1 MNAAVTTTPKLTL
14 LALAAG
20 LCLTACGGS
29 DSDHAEPAKPVA
41 VTGVFLDGA
50 VEGLDYVAGSAAR
63 ASTNAKGE
71 FICHAGETVAF
82 SIGGVALGSTQCGA
96 IVTPLAL
103 AATASVQDDKVVNR
117 LLALQLLD
125 DDSDPSNGIR
135 ISSAVKT
142 ALAGKTLDFSA
153 TPAAF
158 NTALAAQLA
167 TLGANFAA
175 RTVDA
180 ERRALVREHFEDT
193 LASKV
198 GAPVNEALTQTTPL
212 GEVKVTV
219 TRYQIQ
225 AASSFYVPYEG
236 ANAKVKGEF
245 PNGFLPSYGSG
256 LAFKGTAANGDL
268 EFYGLTD
275 RGPNGDGPLVP
286 DPNVKGATIGSKIF
300 PSPSFAP
307 SFGVITVGK
316 SGAVLASSTPIKVS
330 ASVNT
335 SGLPVPV
342 GAVGNSAEIPVMDVM
357 KYDPASKAVF
367 NAGGLDSEAIVV
379 DKKRNALWVSD
390 EYGPFIIKL
399 DAATGVIQAKYEPG
413 KGLPALFSKRR
424 ANRGMEGMTL
434 DTSNDKLYAFLQ
446 SPLTDGSATYAV
458 TKKAELIERYARFTR
473 WIEFDP
479 TLGTSGRSFA
489 YPLDAA
495 NYQDGR
501 TGNAKL
507 GDVVALGGGK
517 FLVIEQGAAP
527 SGKVFNKLML
537 VDLNAATDISAASY
551 NASTSDLEKSSMAGA
566 AVNGADWAQVK
577 PMKKTLLL
585 DLNAI
590 GWAAEKAEG
599 LTLVD
604 GSTIALANDNDFGMK
619 TKVFD
624 AAGVEVE
631 GADVTKC
638 VVDANGVIVTSTAV
652 GCNAAN
658 TIRVARG
665 EDRERPA
672 RLWIVKFAKALNT
685 Y

>member
-1 MNAAVTTTPKLTL
+1 MKTAVTSTPKLTL
-14 LALAAG
+14 LAIAAG
-20 LCLTACGGS
+20 LALAACGGS
-29 DSDHAEPAKPVA
+29 DSHNEQAKPVA
-41 VTGVFLDGA
+41 QTGVFLDGA
-50 VEGLDYVAGSAAR
+50 VEGLDYVAGSAAK

-71 FICHAGETVAF
+71 FICNPGDTVAF
-82 SIGGVALGSTQCGA
+82 SVGGLALGSAPCGA
-96 IVTPLAL
+96 VVTPLAL
-103 AATASVQDDKVVNR
+103 AASTNVGDDKVVNR

-125 DDSDPSNGIR
+125 EDSDPSNGIKLT
-135 ISSAVKT
+135 AEVKA
-142 ALAGKTLDFSA
+142 ALAGKTLDFAAVPAVFNAALSA
-153 TPAAF
+153 H
-158 NTALAAQLA
+158 LAAV
-167 TLGANFAA
+167 GAKFAG

-180 ERRALVREHFEDT
+180 ERRALAREHFEDT
-193 LASKV
+193 LASKA
-198 GAPVNEALTQTTPL
+198 GAPVNEALTQANPV

-225 AASSFYVPYEG
+225 ADSKFYVPYEG
-236 ANAKVKGEF
+236 ANAKIKGEF

-256 LAFKGTAANGDL
+256 LAYKGKNANGDL

-286 DPNVKGATIGSKIF
+286 DPSGKGTIGSKIF
-300 PSPSFAP
+300 PSPSFTP
-307 SFGVITVGK
+307 SFGVLTVGK
-316 SGAVLASSTPIKVS
+316 NGAVLSSSTPIKVS
-330 ASVNT
+330 ATVNS

-342 GAVGNSAEIPVMDVM
+342 GAVGNSAEIPVMDAM
-357 KYDPASKAVF
+357 KFDAAGKAVF
-367 NAGGLDSEAIVV
+367 NAGGLDSESIVV
-379 DKKRNALWVSD
+379 DTKRNALWVSD
-390 EYGPFIIKL
+390 EYGPFIVRI
-399 DAATGVIQAKYEPG
+399 DAATGIIQAKYEPG
-413 KGLPALFSKRR
+413 KGLPALFAKRR

-446 SPLTDGSATYAV
+446 SPLSDGTAPYSV
-458 TKKAELIERYARFTR
+458 TKKNEQVERFARFTR

-479 TLGTSGRSFA
+479 STGSSGKMYA
-489 YPLDAA
+489 YPLNAA
-495 NYQDGR
+495 DYQDGR

-507 GDVVALGGGK
+507 GDMVALGGGK

-537 VDLNAATDISAASY
+537 VELKGATDIAAAAF
-551 NASTSDLEKSSMAGA
+551 NAATSDLEKSSMGGA
-566 AVNGADWAQVK
+566 AVNGADWTAVT
-577 PMKKTLLL
+577 PLKKTVLL

-599 LTLVD
+599 LTLID
-604 GSTIALANDNDFGMK
+604 DSTIALANDNDFGLK

-624 AAGVEVE
+624 ANGVEVD
-631 GADVTKC
+631 GADVSKC
-638 VVDANGVIVTSTAV
+638 TVDANGTIVTSSTA

-665 EDRERPA
+665 DDRERPS

>member
-1 MNAAVTTTPKLTL
+1 MNRVLKPIPKLSVL
-14 LALAAG
+14 AIAAGLALA
-20 LCLTACGGS
+20 ACGGS
-29 DSDHAEPAKPVA
+29 DSHDEPAKPVA
-41 VTGVFLDGA
+41 LTGVFLDGA
-50 VEGLDYVAGSAAR
+50 VEGLDYVAGSAAK

-71 FICHAGETVAF
+71 FTCTPGDTLTF
-82 SIGGVALGSTQCGA
+82 SVGGLALGTSQCGTL
-96 IVTPLAL
+96 ITPLAL
-103 AATASVQDDKVVNR
+103 AATANVQDDKVVNR

-125 DDSDPSNGIR
+125 DDSDPSNGIKLT
-135 ISSAVKT
+135 AEVK
-142 ALAGKTLDFSA
+142 AGLAGKTLDFNAAPA
-153 TPAAF
+153 TF
-158 NTALAAQLA
+158 NTALAAHLA
-167 TLGANFAA
+167 ALGGKFAG

-193 LASKV
+193 LASKI
-198 GAPVNEALTQTTPL
+198 GAPVNEALTQANPV

-225 AASSFYVPYEG
+225 AADKFYVPYEG
-236 ANAKVKGEF
+236 ANAKIKGEF

-256 LAFKGTAANGDL
+256 LAYKGKNAAGDL

-286 DPNVKGATIGSKIF
+286 DPAGKGTIGSKIF
-300 PSPSFAP
+300 PSPSFTP

-316 SGAVLASSTPIKVS
+316 GGAVLASSTPIKVS
-330 ASVNT
+330 ATVSS

-342 GAVGNSAEIPVMDVM
+342 GAVGNSAEIPVMDAM
-357 KYDPASKAVF
+357 KFDAAGKAVF

-379 DKKRNALWVSD
+379 DAKRNALWVSD
-390 EYGPFIIKL
+390 EYGPFIVKI

-413 KGLPALFSKRR
+413 KGLPALFAKRR

-446 SPLTDGSATYAV
+446 SPLSDGRAPYTV
-458 TKKAELIERYARFTR
+458 TKKNEQVERFARFTR

-479 TLGTSGRSFA
+479 VTGSSGKMYA
-489 YPLDAA
+489 YPLNAA
-495 NYQDGR
+495 DYQDGR

-507 GDVVALGGGK
+507 GDMVALGGGK

-537 VDLNAATDISAASY
+537 VELKSATDIAAAAF
-551 NASTSDLEKSSMAGA
+551 NATTSDLEKSSMGGV
-566 AVNGADWAQVK
+566 AVNGADWAAVT
-577 PMKKTLLL
+577 PLKKTLLL

-599 LTLVD
+599 LTLID
-604 GSTIALANDNDFGMK
+604 ESTIALANDNDFGLK
-619 TKVFD
+619 TKVYD
-624 AAGVEVE
+624 AAGVEVKD
-631 GADVTKC
+631 ADVTKC
-638 VVDANGVIVTSTAV
+638 TVDANGAIVTSSAA

-665 EDRERPA
+665 DDRERPS

>member
-1 MNAAVTTTPKLTL
+1 MNTAVTSIPKLTL
-14 LALAAG
+14 LAIAAG
-20 LCLTACGGS
+20 LTLAACGGS
-29 DSDHAEPAKPVA
+29 DNPSAEPSKPVA
-41 VTGVFLDGA
+41 QTGVFLDGA
-50 VEGLDYVAGSAAR
+50 VEGLDYVAGSAAK

-71 FICHAGETVAF
+71 FVCNPGDTVAF
-82 SIGGVALGSTQCGA
+82 SVGGLALGSSPCGA
-96 IVTPLAL
+96 VITPLAL

-135 ISSAVKT
+135 LTAEVKA
-142 ALAGKTLDFSA
+142 ALAGKTLDFA
-153 TPAAF
+153 AAPALF
-158 NTALAAQLA
+158 NTALAAHLA
-167 TLGANFAA
+167 AVGGKFAG

-198 GAPVNEALTQTTPL
+198 GAPVNEALTQTNPV

-225 AASSFYVPYEG
+225 ADSKFHVPYEG
-236 ANAKVKGEF
+236 ANARIKGEF

-256 LAFKGTAANGDL
+256 LAYKGKNANGDL

-286 DPNVKGATIGSKIF
+286 DPSGKGTIGSKIF
-300 PSPSFAP
+300 PSPSFTP

-316 SGAVLASSTPIKVS
+316 NGAVLASSTPIKVS
-330 ASVNT
+330 ATVNS

-342 GAVGNSAEIPVMDVM
+342 GAVGNSAEMPVMDAM
-357 KYDPASKAVF
+357 KFDAAGKAVF

-379 DKKRNALWVSD
+379 DAKRNALWVSD
-390 EYGPFIIKL
+390 EYGPFIVRI
-399 DAATGVIQAKYEPG
+399 DAATGIIQARYEPG
-413 KGLPALFSKRR
+413 KGLPALFAKRR

-446 SPLTDGSATYAV
+446 SPLSDGSAPYTV
-458 TKKAELIERYARFTR
+458 TKKNEQVERFARFTR

-479 TLGTSGRSFA
+479 TTGTSGKMYA
-489 YPLDAA
+489 YPLNAA
-495 NYQDGR
+495 DYQDGR

-507 GDVVALGGGK
+507 GDMVALGGGK

-537 VDLNAATDISAASY
+537 VELKGATDIAAAAF
-551 NASTSDLEKSSMAGA
+551 NATTSDLEKSSMGGA
-566 AVNGADWAQVK
+566 AVNGADWAAVT
-577 PMKKTLLL
+577 PLKKTLLL

-599 LTLVD
+599 LTLID
-604 GSTIALANDNDFGMK
+604 DSTIALANDNDFGLK

-624 AAGVEVE
+624 ANGVEVAD
-631 GADVTKC
+631 ADVTKC
-638 VVDANGVIVTSTAV
+638 TVDANGVIVTSAAAGCTA
-652 GCNAAN
+652 GN

-665 EDRERPA
+665 DDRERPS
-672 RLWIVKFAKALNT
+672 RLWIVKFAKALST

>member
-1 MNAAVTTTPKLTL
+1 MNRVLKPIPKLTVL
-14 LALAAG
+14 AVAAGLALA
-20 LCLTACGGS
+20 ACGGS
-29 DSDHAEPAKPVA
+29 DSHDEPAKPVA
-41 VTGVFLDGA
+41 LTGVFLDGA
-50 VEGLDYVAGSAAR
+50 VEGLDYVAGSAAK

-71 FICHAGETVAF
+71 FTCTPGDTLTF
-82 SIGGVALGSTQCGA
+82 SVGGLALGTSQCGA
-96 IVTPLAL
+96 LITPLAL
-103 AATASVQDDKVVNR
+103 AATANVQDDKVVNR

-125 DDSDPSNGIR
+125 DDSDPSNGIKLT
-135 ISSAVKT
+135 ADVKA
-142 ALAGKTLDFSA
+142 ALAGKALDFNA
-153 TPAAF
+153 APAAF
-158 NTALAAQLA
+158 NTALAAHLA
-167 TLGANFAA
+167 TLGGKFAG

-193 LASKV
+193 LASKI
-198 GAPVNEALTQTTPL
+198 GAPVNEALTQANPV

-225 AASSFYVPYEG
+225 AADKFYVPYEG
-236 ANAKVKGEF
+236 ANAKIKGEF

-256 LAFKGTAANGDL
+256 LAYKGKNAAGDL

-286 DPNVKGATIGSKIF
+286 DPSGKGTIGSKIF
-300 PSPSFAP
+300 PSPSFTP

-316 SGAVLASSTPIKVS
+316 GGAILTSSTPIKVS
-330 ASVNT
+330 AAVNS

-342 GAVGNSAEIPVMDVM
+342 GAVGNSAEIPVMDAM
-357 KYDPASKAVF
+357 KFDAGGKAVF

-379 DKKRNALWVSD
+379 DAKRNALWVSD
-390 EYGPFIIKL
+390 EYGPFIIRI
-399 DAATGVIQAKYEPG
+399 DAATGIIQAKYEPG
-413 KGLPALFSKRR
+413 KGLPALFAKRR

-434 DTSNDKLYAFLQ
+434 DASNDKLYAFLQ
-446 SPLTDGSATYAV
+446 SPLSDGTAMYSV
-458 TKKAELIERYARFTR
+458 TKKAEQVERFARFTR

-479 TLGTSGRSFA
+479 ATGSSGKMYA

-495 NYQDGR
+495 DYQDGR

-507 GDVVALGGGK
+507 GDMVALGGGK

-537 VDLNAATDISAASY
+537 VELKSATDISAAAF
-551 NASTSDLEKSSMAGA
+551 NAATSDLEKSSMGGV
-566 AVNGADWAQVK
+566 AVNGADWAAVT
-577 PMKKTLLL
+577 PLKKTLLL

-599 LTLVD
+599 LTLID
-604 GSTIALANDNDFGMK
+604 ESTIALANDNDFGMK
-619 TKVFD
+619 TKVYD
-624 AAGVEVE
+624 AAGVEID

-638 VVDANGVIVTSTAV
+638 AVDANGVIVTSSAV

-665 EDRERPA
+665 DDRERPS

>member
-1 MNAAVTTTPKLTL
+1 MKTAVTSTPKLTL
-14 LALAAG
+14 LAIAAG
-20 LCLTACGGS
+20 LALAACGGS
-29 DSDHAEPAKPVA
+29 DSHNEPAKPVA
-41 VTGVFLDGA
+41 QTGVFLDGA
-50 VEGLDYVAGSAAR
+50 VEGLDYVAGSAAK

-71 FICHAGETVAF
+71 FICNPGDTVAF
-82 SIGGVALGSTQCGA
+82 SVGGLALGSAPCGPV
-96 IVTPLAL
+96 VTPLAL
-103 AATASVQDDKVVNR
+103 AASTNVADDKVVNR

-125 DDSDPSNGIR
+125 EDSDPSNGIKLT
-135 ISSAVKT
+135 AEVKA
-142 ALAGKTLDFSA
+142 ALAGKTLDFATAPAVFNAALSA
-153 TPAAF
+153 H
-158 NTALAAQLA
+158 LAAV
-167 TLGANFAA
+167 GAKFAG

-193 LASKV
+193 LASKA
-198 GAPVNEALTQTTPL
+198 GAPVNEALTQANPV

-225 AASSFYVPYEG
+225 ADSKFYVPYEG
-236 ANAKVKGEF
+236 ANAKIKGEF

-256 LAFKGTAANGDL
+256 LAYKGKNAAGDL

-275 RGPNGDGPLVP
+275 RGPNGDGPLLP
-286 DPNVKGATIGSKIF
+286 DPSGKGTIGSKIF
-300 PSPSFAP
+300 PSPSFTP
-307 SFGVITVGK
+307 SFGVLTVGK
-316 SGAVLASSTPIKVS
+316 NGAVLTSSTPIKVS
-330 ASVNT
+330 ATVNS

-342 GAVGNSAEIPVMDVM
+342 GAVGNSAEIPVMDAM
-357 KYDPASKAVF
+357 KFDASGKAVF

-379 DKKRNALWVSD
+379 DAKRNALWVSD
-390 EYGPFIIKL
+390 EYGPFIVKI
-399 DAATGVIQAKYEPG
+399 DAATGIIQAKYEPG
-413 KGLPALFSKRR
+413 KGLPALFAKRR

-446 SPLTDGSATYAV
+446 SPLSDGTAPYSV
-458 TKKAELIERYARFTR
+458 TKKNEQVERFARFTR

-479 TLGTSGRSFA
+479 TTGTSGKMFA
-489 YPLDAA
+489 YPLNAA
-495 NYQDGR
+495 DYQDGR

-507 GDVVALGGGK
+507 GDMVALGGGK

-537 VDLNAATDISAASY
+537 VELKGATDISAAAF
-551 NASTSDLEKSSMAGA
+551 NAATSDLEKSSMGGA
-566 AVNGADWAQVK
+566 AVNGADWAAVT
-577 PMKKTLLL
+577 PLKKTLLL

-599 LTLVD
+599 LTLID
-604 GSTIALANDNDFGMK
+604 DSTIALANDNDFGLK

-624 AAGVEVE
+624 ANGVEVD

-638 VVDANGVIVTSTAV
+638 TVDANGTIVTSSTA

-665 EDRERPA
+665 DDRERPS

>member
-1 MNAAVTTTPKLTL
+1 MNAAVTSTPKLTL
-14 LALAAG
+14 LAIAAS
-20 LCLTACGGS
+20 LCLSACGGS
-29 DSDHAEPAKPVA
+29 DSTPAEPAKPVA
-41 VTGVFLDGA
+41 QTGVFLDGA
-50 VEGLDYVAGSAAR
+50 VEGLDYVAGSAAK

-71 FICHAGETVAF
+71 FICNPGDTVTF
-82 SIGGVALGSTQCGA
+82 SVGGLALGSAPCGA
-96 IVTPLAL
+96 VVTPLAL
-103 AATASVQDDKVVNR
+103 AASTNVADDKVVNR

-125 DDSDPSNGIR
+125 DDSDPSNGIKLT
-135 ISSAVKT
+135 AEVKA
-142 ALAGKTLDFSA
+142 ALAGKTLDFA
-153 TPAAF
+153 VAPAVF
-158 NTALAAQLA
+158 NTALAAHLA
-167 TLGANFAA
+167 AVGGKFAS

-193 LASKV
+193 LASKA
-198 GAPVNEALTQTTPL
+198 GAPVNEALTQANPV

-225 AASSFYVPYEG
+225 AADKYYVPYEG
-236 ANAKVKGEF
+236 ANAKIKGEF

-256 LAFKGTAANGDL
+256 LAYKGKNAAGDL

-286 DPNVKGATIGSKIF
+286 DPSGKGTIGSKIF
-300 PSPSFAP
+300 PSPSFTP

-316 SGAVLASSTPIKVS
+316 NGAVLGSSTPIKVS
-330 ASVNT
+330 ASVNS

-342 GAVGNSAEIPVMDVM
+342 GAVGNSAEIPVMDAM
-357 KYDPASKAVF
+357 KFDAAGKAVF

-379 DKKRNALWVSD
+379 DAKRNALWVSD
-390 EYGPFIIKL
+390 EYGPFIIRI
-399 DAATGVIQAKYEPG
+399 DAATGIIQAKYEPG
-413 KGLPALFSKRR
+413 KGLPALFAKRR
-424 ANRGMEGMTL
+424 ANRGMEGMTF

-446 SPLTDGSATYAV
+446 SPLSDGTAPYSV
-458 TKKAELIERYARFTR
+458 TKKNEQVERFARFTR

-479 TLGTSGRSFA
+479 TTGTSGKMFA
-489 YPLDAA
+489 YPLNAA
-495 NYQDGR
+495 DYQDGR

-507 GDVVALGGGK
+507 GDMVALGGGK

-537 VDLNAATDISAASY
+537 VELKGATDIAAAAF
-551 NASTSDLEKSSMAGA
+551 NATTSDLEKSSMGGA
-566 AVNGADWAQVK
+566 AVNGADWAAVT
-577 PMKKTLLL
+577 PLKKTVLL

-599 LTLVD
+599 LTLID
-604 GSTIALANDNDFGMK
+604 DSTIALANDNDFGLK
-619 TKVFD
+619 TKIFD
-624 AAGVEVE
+624 ANGVEVAD
-631 GADVTKC
+631 ADVTKC
-638 VVDANGVIVTSTAV
+638 TVDANGTIVTSSAA

-665 EDRERPA
+665 DDRERPS
-672 RLWIVKFAKALNT
+672 RLWIVKFAKALNS

>member
-1 MNAAVTTTPKLTL
+1 MKTAVTSTPKLTL
-14 LALAAG
+14 LAIAAG
-20 LCLTACGGS
+20 LALAACGGS
-29 DSDHAEPAKPVA
+29 DKTPAQPAKPVA
-41 VTGVFLDGA
+41 QTGVFLDGA
-50 VEGLDYVAGSAAR
+50 VEGLDYVAGSAAK

-71 FICHAGETVAF
+71 FMCNPGDTVAF
-82 SIGGVALGSTQCGA
+82 SVGGLALGSAPCGA
-96 IVTPLAL
+96 VVTPLAL
-103 AATASVQDDKVVNR
+103 AASTNVADDKVVNR

-125 DDSDPSNGIR
+125 DDSDPSNGIKLT
-135 ISSAVKT
+135 AEVKA
-142 ALAGKTLDFSA
+142 ALAGKTLDFA
-153 TPAAF
+153 VAPAVF
-158 NTALAAQLA
+158 NTALAAHLA
-167 TLGANFAA
+167 AVGGKFAS

-193 LASKV
+193 LASKA
-198 GAPVNEALTQTTPL
+198 GAPVNEALTQANPL

-225 AASSFYVPYEG
+225 AADKFYVPYEG
-236 ANAKVKGEF
+236 ANAKIKGEF
-245 PNGFLPSYGSG
+245 PTGFLPSYGSG
-256 LAFKGTAANGDL
+256 LAYKGKSAAGDL

-286 DPNVKGATIGSKIF
+286 DPSGKGTIGSKIF
-300 PSPSFAP
+300 PSPSFTP

-316 SGAVLASSTPIKVS
+316 NGAVLGSSTPIKVS
-330 ASVNT
+330 ASVNS

-342 GAVGNSAEIPVMDVM
+342 GAVGNSAEIPVMDAM
-357 KYDPASKAVF
+357 TFDAAGKAVF

-390 EYGPFIIKL
+390 EYGPFIIRL

-413 KGLPALFSKRR
+413 KGLPALFAKRR

-458 TKKAELIERYARFTR
+458 TKKSELIERYARFTR

-479 TLGTSGRSFA
+479 TAGTSGRSFA

-495 NYQDGR
+495 VYQDGR

-537 VDLNAATDISAASY
+537 VDLNAATDISAASF
-551 NASTSDLEKSSMAGA
+551 NAATSDLEKSSMAGA

-577 PMKKTLLL
+577 SMKKTLLL

-599 LTLVD
+599 LTLID

-624 AAGVEVE
+624 AAGVEVQ

-638 VVDANGVIVTSTAV
+638 VVDANGVIVTSSAA

-672 RLWIVKFAKALNT
+672 RLWIVKFAKALSS

>member
-1 MNAAVTTTPKLTL
+1 MKTAVTSTPKLTL
-14 LALAAG
+14 LAIAAG
-20 LCLTACGGS
+20 LALAACGGS
-29 DSDHAEPAKPVA
+29 DSHNEQAKPVA
-41 VTGVFLDGA
+41 QTGVFLDGA
-50 VEGLDYVAGSAAR
+50 VEGLDYVAGSAAK

-71 FICHAGETVAF
+71 FICNPGDTVAF
-82 SIGGVALGSTQCGA
+82 SVGGLALGSAPCGA
-96 IVTPLAL
+96 VVTPLAL
-103 AATASVQDDKVVNR
+103 AASTNVGDDKVVNR

-125 DDSDPSNGIR
+125 EDSDPSNGIKLT
-135 ISSAVKT
+135 AEVKA
-142 ALAGKTLDFSA
+142 ALAGKTLDFAAVPAVFNAALSA
-153 TPAAF
+153 H
-158 NTALAAQLA
+158 LAAV
-167 TLGANFAA
+167 GAKFAG

-180 ERRALVREHFEDT
+180 ERRALAREHFEDT
-193 LASKV
+193 LASKA
-198 GAPVNEALTQTTPL
+198 GAPVNEALTQANPV

-225 AASSFYVPYEG
+225 ADSKFYVPYEG
-236 ANAKVKGEF
+236 ANAKIKGEF

-256 LAFKGTAANGDL
+256 LAYKGKNANGDL

-286 DPNVKGATIGSKIF
+286 DPSGKGTIGSKIF
-300 PSPSFAP
+300 PSPSFTP
-307 SFGVITVGK
+307 SFGVLTVGK
-316 SGAVLASSTPIKVS
+316 NGAVLSSSTPIKVS
-330 ASVNT
+330 ATVNS

-342 GAVGNSAEIPVMDVM
+342 GAVGNSAEIPVMDAM
-357 KYDPASKAVF
+357 KFDAAGKAVF
-367 NAGGLDSEAIVV
+367 NAGGLDSESIVV
-379 DKKRNALWVSD
+379 DTKRNALWVSD
-390 EYGPFIIKL
+390 EYGPFIVRI
-399 DAATGVIQAKYEPG
+399 DAATGIIQAKYEPG
-413 KGLPALFSKRR
+413 KGLPALFAKRR

-446 SPLTDGSATYAV
+446 SPLSDGTAPYSV
-458 TKKAELIERYARFTR
+458 TKKNEQVERFARFTR

-479 TLGTSGRSFA
+479 VTGSSGKMYA
-489 YPLDAA
+489 YPLNAA
-495 NYQDGR
+495 DYQDGR

-507 GDVVALGGGK
+507 GDMVALGGGK

-537 VDLNAATDISAASY
+537 VELKGATDIAAAAF
-551 NASTSDLEKSSMAGA
+551 NATTSDLEKSSMGGA
-566 AVNGADWAQVK
+566 AVNGADWTAVT
-577 PMKKTLLL
+577 PLKKTVLL

-599 LTLVD
+599 LTLID
-604 GSTIALANDNDFGMK
+604 DSTIALANDNDFGLK

-624 AAGVEVE
+624 ANGVEVD
-631 GADVTKC
+631 GADVSKC
-638 VVDANGVIVTSTAV
+638 AVDANGTIVTSSTA

-665 EDRERPA
+665 DDRERPS

>member
-1 MNAAVTTTPKLTL
+1 MNHPHNTVPKLRL
-14 LALAAG
+14 LALAASFA
-20 LCLTACGGS
+20 LTACGGS
-29 DSDHAEPAKPVA
+29 DSHDAPAAPVA
-41 VTGVFLDGA
+41 MTGVFLDGA
-50 VEGLDYVAGSAAR
+50 VEGLDYVAGSAAK

-71 FICHAGETVAF
+71 FMCNAGDSVTF
-82 SIGGVALGSTQCGA
+82 SAGGVVLGSTLCNA
-96 IVTPLAL
+96 IVTPLTL
-103 AATASVQDDKVVNR
+103 AASTSVADDKVVNR

-135 ISSAVKT
+135 ISSDVKT
-142 ALAGKTLDFSA
+142 ALAGKTLDFA
-153 TPAAF
+153 AAPAAF
-158 NTALAAQLA
+158 NTALAAHLA
-167 TLGANFAA
+167 TLGAKFAG
-175 RTVDA
+175 RTVDT

-225 AASSFYVPYEG
+225 AANSFYVPYEG
-236 ANAKVKGEF
+236 ANAKVKSEF

-256 LAFKGTAANGDL
+256 LAFKGTNASGDL

-300 PSPSFAP
+300 PSPGFAP
-307 SFGVITVGK
+307 AFGVITVGK

-330 ASVNT
+330 ATVNT

-342 GAVGNSAEIPVMDVM
+342 GAVGNSAEMPVMDAM
-357 KYDPASKAVF
+357 KYDPASRAVF

-413 KGLPALFSKRR
+413 KGLPALFAKRR

-458 TKKAELIERYARFTR
+458 TKKSEQIERYARFTR

-479 TLGTSGRSFA
+479 TLGTSGRMFA

-495 NYQDGR
+495 DYQDGR

-507 GDVVALGGGK
+507 GDMVALGGGK

-537 VDLNAATDISAASY
+537 VDLNAATDISGSAY
-551 NASTSDLEKSSMAGA
+551 NAATSDLEKSSMAGA

-577 PMKKTLLL
+577 TLKKTLLL

-619 TKVFD
+619 TRVFD
-624 AAGVEVE
+624 AAGVEVQ

-638 VVDANGVIVTSTAV
+638 VVDANGVIVTSSAL

-665 EDRERPA
+665 DDRERPA

>member
-1 MNAAVTTTPKLTL
+1 MNRVLKPIPKLTV
-14 LALAAG
+14 LAIAAG
-20 LCLTACGGS
+20 LSLAACGGS
-29 DSDHAEPAKPVA
+29 DSNSEPAKPVA
-41 VTGVFLDGA
+41 LTGVFLDGA
-50 VEGLDYVAGSAAR
+50 VEGLDYVAGSAAK

-71 FICHAGETVAF
+71 FTCMPGDTVTF
-82 SIGGVALGSTQCGA
+82 SVGGLALGTSQCGVL
-96 IVTPLAL
+96 ITPLAL
-103 AATASVQDDKVVNR
+103 AATANVQDDKVVNR
-117 LLALQLLD
+117 LMALQLLD

-135 ISSAVKT
+135 ITADVKA
-142 ALAGKTLDFSA
+142 ALAGKSLDFNVA
-153 TPAAF
+153 PAVF
-158 NTALAAQLA
+158 NTALAGHLA
-167 TLGANFAA
+167 GLGAKFAA
-175 RTVDA
+175 RSVDA

-193 LASKV
+193 LASKI
-198 GAPVNEALTQTTPL
+198 GAPVNEALTQANPV

-225 AASSFYVPYEG
+225 AADKFYVPYEG
-236 ANAKVKGEF
+236 ANAKIKGEF

-256 LAFKGTAANGDL
+256 LAYKGKNAAGDL

-286 DPNVKGATIGSKIF
+286 DPWGKGTIGSKIF
-300 PSPSFAP
+300 PSPSFTP

-316 SGAVLASSTPIKVS
+316 GGAILTSSTPIKVS
-330 ASVNT
+330 ATVNS

-342 GAVGNSAEIPVMDVM
+342 GAVGNSAEIPVMDAM
-357 KYDPASKAVF
+357 KFDAASKAVF

-379 DKKRNALWVSD
+379 DAKRNALWVSD
-390 EYGPFIIKL
+390 EYGPFIVKL

-413 KGLPALFSKRR
+413 KGLPALFAKRR

-434 DTSNDKLYAFLQ
+434 DASNDKLYAFLQ
-446 SPLTDGSATYAV
+446 SPLSDGTAMYSV
-458 TKKAELIERYARFTR
+458 TKKAEQVERFARFTR

-479 TLGTSGRSFA
+479 VTGTSGKMYA
-489 YPLDAA
+489 YPLNAA
-495 NYQDGR
+495 DYQDGR

-507 GDVVALGGGK
+507 GDMVALGGGK

-537 VDLNAATDISAASY
+537 VELKGATDIAAAAF
-551 NASTSDLEKSSMAGA
+551 NATTSDLEKSSMGGA
-566 AVNGADWAQVK
+566 AVNGADWAAVT
-577 PMKKTLLL
+577 PLKKTVLL

-599 LTLVD
+599 LTLID
-604 GSTIALANDNDFGMK
+604 DSTIALVNDNDFGLK
-619 TKVFD
+619 TKIFD
-624 AAGVEVE
+624 ANGVEVAD
-631 GADVTKC
+631 ADVTKC
-638 VVDANGVIVTSTAV
+638 TVDANGTIVTSSAA

-665 EDRERPA
+665 DDRERPS
-672 RLWIVKFAKALNT
+672 RLWIVKFAKALNS